1 MNHVDEMIRT
11 SPHPPLFDRQSLAT
25 CIDACIDCAQTC
37 MACAAACMGETD
49 QLPELVP
56 CIRLNQDCAEI
67 CMVTAN
73 ILSRS
78 VAPNIDIVTQQLA
91 TCILVCDYC
100 IRECLRHATRN
111 DHCRVCAEACRRCI
125 VACRNAAGELG
136 GLRLS
141 AATH

>member
-11 SPHPPLFDRQSLAT
+11 SPHAPLFDRQALAT

-37 MACAAACMGETD
+37 MACTAACMGETD

-78 VAPNIDIVTQQLA
+78 VSPNPDIVTHQLA
-91 TCILVCDYC
+91 MCVLVCDYC
-100 IRECLRHATRN
+100 IRECLRHATQH

-125 VACRNAAGELG
+125 VACRNASGELG
-136 GLRLS
+136 GLRMA